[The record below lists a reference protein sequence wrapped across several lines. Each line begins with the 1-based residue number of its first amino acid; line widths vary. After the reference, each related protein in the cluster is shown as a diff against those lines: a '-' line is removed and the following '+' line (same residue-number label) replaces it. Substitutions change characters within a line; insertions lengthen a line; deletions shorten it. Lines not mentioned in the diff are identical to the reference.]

1 MLKTRSAALVLTM
14 LLLASC
20 QSAPQS
26 GPQSDPRSLE
36 PGEGRG
42 AYVVYTELGKSQ
54 VAMKPGSNVRVFNSV
69 HGDGGTFIVYDPAT
83 GILTLAPGTY
93 RINGYSIKTFGYLLT
108 KEQQSAVRS
117 VPGYAYL
124 WSVDDNSVAVLGSMQ
139 DAMFSQASHVN
150 DIVTVS
156 KPTSFYLGHQNG
168 VNVAGVLLQAY
179 DAAVTTST
187 DHVFA
192 RLVVERL

>member
-1 MLKTRSAALVLTM
+1 LKARGVGLVLVALVFV
-14 LLLASC
+14 SC

-26 GPQSDPRSLE
+26 GPQSDSRLPE
-36 PGEGRG
+36 PGGGRG
-42 AYVVYTELGKSQ
+42 AYVVCTELGKSQ

-83 GILTLAPGTY
+83 GVLTLAPGTY
-93 RINGYSIKTFGYLLT
+93 RINGYSITTFGYLLT

-124 WSVDDNSVAVLGSMQ
+124 WSVDDDSVAVLGSMQ

-150 DIVTVS
+150 DILTVS
-156 KPTSFYLGHQNG
+156 KPTRFYLGHQNG
-168 VNVAGVLLQAY
+168 ADVAGVLLQAY
-179 DAAVTTST
+179 DAAVTTSI

>member
-1 MLKTRSAALVLTM
+1 MKTRSAALVLTM

-20 QSAPQS
+20 QSAPQAV
-26 GPQSDPRSLE
+26 PMLPE
-36 PGEGRG
+36 PGGGRG

-69 HGDGGTFIVYDPAT
+69 HGDAGTFIVYDPAT

-93 RINGYSIKTFGYLLT
+93 RINGYSITTFGYLLT

-124 WSVDDNSVAVLGSMQ
+124 WSVDDDSVAVLGSMQ

-156 KPTSFYLGHQNG
+156 KPTRFYLGHQNG

>member
-1 MLKTRSAALVLTM
+1 MVA
-14 LLLASC
+14 LLASC
-20 QSAPQS
+20 QSV
-26 GPQSDPRSLE
+26 PRPVVLLPE
-36 PGEGRG
+36 PGGSRG

-54 VAMKPGSNVRVFNSV
+54 VAMKPGSNVRLFNSV
-69 HGDGGTFIVYDPAT
+69 HGDGGPFIVYDPST

-93 RINGYSIKTFGYLLT
+93 RINGYSITTFGYLLT

-124 WSVDDNSVAVLGSMQ
+124 FNVDDNSVTALGSMQ

-150 DIVTVS
+150 DILTVS
-156 KPTSFYLGHQNG
+156 RPTRFYLGHQNG
-168 VNVAGVLLQAY
+168 VDVAGVLLQAY
-179 DAAVTTST
+179 DASVTTSIN
-187 DHVFA
+187 HVFA

>member
-1 MLKTRSAALVLTM
+1 MRPWLPLISGFAFRWRPRWTRSPWRPPGPARSTGSRRDRETALKARVGLVLPA
-14 LLLASC
+14 LAFVSC

-26 GPQSDPRSLE
+26 GPVLPE
-36 PGEGRG
+36 PGGGRG

-69 HGDGGTFIVYDPAT
+69 HGDGGTFIRYDPAT

-93 RINGYSIKTFGYLLT
+93 RINGYSITTFGYLLT

-124 WSVDDNSVAVLGSMQ
+124 
-139 DAMFSQASHVN
+139 F
-150 DIVTVS
+150 
-156 KPTSFYLGHQNG
+156 
-168 VNVAGVLLQAY
+168 
-179 DAAVTTST
+179 
-187 DHVFA
+187 
-192 RLVVERL
+192 